1 MMQIIKHNQQQTVNW
16 SGGTTTQLFVYP
28 TDAQYTER
36 NFLFRISTATVETDT
51 STFTD
56 LTGYQRII
64 MLLQGELTLT
74 HNKEV
79 THYLEPLIPHLFDG
93 AWQTEAAGKVT
104 DFNVMFKPEV
114 NVVVETIRLTTNQH
128 LNSKAVNHF
137 VCCYVVKGKL
147 TINLEH
153 ESETLNAKDF
163 MVINEEVL
171 DTTALVDTTLI
182 RVILQF

>member
-1 MMQIIKHNQQQTVNW
+1 MIQIIKHNQQQTVNW
-16 SGGTTTQLFVYP
+16 SGGTTTQLFIYP
-28 TDAQYTER
+28 ADAQYAER

-79 THYLEPLIPHLFDG
+79 THHLKPLIPHLFDG

-104 DFNVMFKPEV
+104 DFNVMFKPDV
-114 NVVVETIRLTTNQH
+114 NAVVEVVV
-128 LNSKAVNHF
+128 
-137 VCCYVVKGKL
+137 
-147 TINLEH
+147 
-153 ESETLNAKDF
+153 LNAHQSTLIKTNTHLTCLYVTKGQVIINMSQQTLQEKDF
-163 MVINEEVL
+163 MVIDDAETIDIKGIGFAEMI
-171 DTTALVDTTLI
+171 LVK
-182 RVILQF
+182 LQY

>member
-16 SGGTTTQLFVYP
+16 SGGTTTQLFIYP
-28 TDAQYTER
+28 PDAQYAER

-79 THYLEPLIPHLFDG
+79 THHLKPLIPHLFDG
-93 AWQTEAAGKVT
+93 AWQTKAAGKVT
-104 DFNVMFKPEV
+104 DFNVMFKPGVNAVIEV
-114 NVVVETIRLTTNQH
+114 IKLTTNQH
-128 LNSKAVNHF
+128 LDLNAVNHF

-147 TINLEH
+147 TINLKH
-153 ESETLNAKDF
+153 ESETLNEKDF
-163 MVINEEVL
+163 MVIDDEVL
-171 DTTALVDTTLI
+171 EAHVQTETTLI
-182 RVILQF
+182 KVTLQL